1 MNKVLPISSAASKIW
16 RGKVP
21 GLLEFGALINNLP
34 AASLLFDR
42 THDTVLLVNSALLK
56 LAAFTQTEVCGGSIG
71 GLLINCSLDQF
82 APGSEWSGMLRR
94 RDRDVLPVIVQV
106 SALDT
111 AGQWLLVTLSQKEK
125 FEKEVR
131 LQEDRIYLELT
142 ELTRQAGIADLDSYL
157 TKAAEVVKDLFETN
171 LVCIYQAK
179 SEYPTLQKIATFETT
194 PVFPEILPSSDLIRL
209 SNPVLWFPGKRVS
222 TELHRAG
229 RVANLTYLAST
240 PLGQTGALFGMLVIG
255 GSETQPIDRFIKIVE
270 LTGSLMTNALQHY
283 YLQENLQR
291 QVDQQIR
298 QITIQDHLLDNTR
311 EGIFLLDPNLRV
323 VRMNPPAELMLGY
336 TEWEVYGQPVENV
349 LIGPDEL
356 VSALEAACRGIPM
369 HDIGNVTLHRR
380 NGQSFPVQI
389 QTIPVHKDGELLG
402 VLVSAMDVSENEQ
415 IRVRT
420 QQLEHRAVLGEL
432 TAIFAHEVRNPINNV
447 STGLQ
452 LMASR
457 LMETD
462 PNQELINRMQGDC
475 ARLNHLMESVLS
487 FSRPIEHKFETV
499 DLAVLLQRILD
510 RWRPR
515 FAKVNVKP
523 FFQADEKTPPV
534 TGDPR
539 TLEQV
544 FTNLFSNAVEAM
556 SKTGGILAVK
566 ITPNDT
572 IANRPQVEVSVSD
585 NGPGI
590 PDEIRDRIF
599 EPFVTTNSKGTG
611 LGLAITKRIVTEHQG
626 NISVNSFPGGTVFHV
641 FLPAFNGD

>member
-1 MNKVLPISSAASKIW
+1 
-16 RGKVP
+16 
-21 GLLEFGALINNLP
+21 
-34 AASLLFDR
+34 
-42 THDTVLLVNSALLK
+42 
-56 LAAFTQTEVCGGSIG
+56 
-71 GLLINCSLDQF
+71 
-82 APGSEWSGMLRR
+82 
-94 RDRDVLPVIVQV
+94 
-106 SALDT
+106 
-111 AGQWLLVTLSQKEK
+111 
-125 FEKEVR
+125 
-131 LQEDRIYLELT
+131 
-142 ELTRQAGIADLDSYL
+142 
-157 TKAAEVVKDLFETN
+157 
-171 LVCIYQAK
+171 
-179 SEYPTLQKIATFETT
+179 
-194 PVFPEILPSSDLIRL
+194 
-209 SNPVLWFPGKRVS
+209 
-222 TELHRAG
+222 
-229 RVANLTYLAST
+229 
-240 PLGQTGALFGMLVIG
+240 
-255 GSETQPIDRFIKIVE
+255 
-270 LTGSLMTNALQHY
+270 
-283 YLQENLQR
+283 
-291 QVDQQIR
+291 
-298 QITIQDHLLDNTR
+298 
-311 EGIFLLDPNLRV
+311 LLDPNLRV

-641 FLPAFNGD
+641 YLPAFNGD